1 MINLSEEL
9 ISYLDNIIKT
19 METDGVLKSIDLLSK
34 SAIEAITKKRE
45 PGSFPVEVP
54 IFKVTATLDDKEG
67 HKGKQYA
74 KGIIFNGY
82 NFPYGINLDGTTKVK
97 REPAQYCYSLN
108 KLYKEKVNDRDIDV
122 NLGINKDGYD
132 LGFKELNDPDILG
145 FIKDFPKLF
154 IMNFYDTHKEY
165 ADKANSKSH
174 DFFIVCDDP
183 KVKVMPD
190 DY

>member
-9 ISYLDNIIKT
+9 ISYLNNIIKT
-19 METDGVLKSIDLLSK
+19 MKTDGVLKSIDLLSK
-34 SAIEAITKKRE
+34 SAIEAISRKQK
-45 PGSFPVEVP
+45 PGSFPVEAP

-82 NFPYGINLDGTTKVK
+82 NFPYGINPDGTTKVK
-97 REPAQYCYSLN
+97 RESAQFGYTLN
-108 KLYKEKVNDRDIDV
+108 KAYKEKVHNRDVDV
-122 NLGINKDGYD
+122 NLGTSKVGYD
-132 LGFKELNDPDILG
+132 LGFDELNDPDILC
-145 FIKDFPKLF
+145 FIKDFPELF
-154 IMNFYDTHKEY
+154 IMNFYDMHKEY

-183 KVKVMPD
+183 KVKVMPE

>member
-9 ISYLDNIIKT
+9 ISYLNNIIKT

-34 SAIEAITKKRE
+34 SAVDVLSRKRE

-54 IFKVTATLDDKEG
+54 IFKVTATLEDKEG

-74 KGIIFNGY
+74 KGIIFDGY
-82 NFPYGINLDGTTKVK
+82 NFPYGINSDGTTKIK
-97 REPAQYCYSLN
+97 RESAQFGYTLN
-108 KLYKEKVNDRDIDV
+108 KTYKEKAHNRSIDV
-122 NLGINKDGYD
+122 NLGTSKVGYD
-132 LGFKELNDPDILG
+132 LGLDKLNDPDILC
-145 FIKDFPKLF
+145 FIKDFPELF
-154 IMNFYDTHKEY
+154 IMNFYDMHKEY

-183 KVKVMPD
+183 KVKVMPE

>member
-1 MINLSEEL
+1 MVNLSEEL

-19 METDGVLKSIDLLSK
+19 METNGVLKSIDLLSK
-34 SAIEAITKKRE
+34 SAIEAISKKQK
-45 PGSFPVEVP
+45 PGSFPVEAP
-54 IFKVTATLDDKEG
+54 IFKFTATLNDKEG

-82 NFPYGINLDGTTKVK
+82 NFPYGINPDGTTKVK

-108 KLYKEKVNDRDIDV
+108 KLYKEKVHNRNIDV
-122 NLGINKDGYD
+122 NLATNKDGYD
-132 LGFKELNDPDILG
+132 LGIKDLNDPDILC

-183 KVKVMPD
+183 KVKVMPE